1 MILDTIRKLVK
12 EGSNLDFDFEFAD
25 RFSDICLSP
34 GEINRISHES
44 GKSPEELISSLDN
57 LFADKLTDL
66 TEKTEYLGG
75 FYNIHIKNLA
85 LAENLRLINK
95 DLDLY
100 LIDSDKK
107 GETVII
113 DYSSPNIAKPFSVGH
128 LRSTI
133 IGQANLA
140 CHQALGYKTVGVNHI
155 GDWGTQ
161 FGKLIVAIKRWGDEG
176 EIEKDPIRSL
186 NNLYVK
192 FHKEQEED
200 STLED
205 EARNWFTRLEQGDK
219 EAQRLW
225 KKCVTW
231 SLAEF
236 DRIYD
241 RLGIHIESVKGE
253 SFYHSHLE
261 GVVVELKEK
270 KLLEKSENAQIVKIG
285 DLPPALIK
293 KSDGSTLYMTRD
305 LAALK
310 YRIKEYNP
318 KKIIYHVGNDQ
329 ALHFRQLEEVAK
341 KLGWLDGSKIVFAG
355 HGLLRLPEG
364 KMSTRLG
371 KTILLE
377 DLIEEAVTR
386 SLKII
391 EDKNPDLKN
400 KKDIAEKI
408 GISAIKYSDL
418 SQNRKSDIEFS
429 FDRAIS
435 LEGNSGPYLQYT
447 YARISSLIRKYEDK
461 FSDSSSELKV
471 EDNFREIAMLI
482 VRVKETLRK
491 SANSS
496 MPSMICDHAF
506 KIANAFNS
514 YYEKQK
520 IVSEDEKSSSIK
532 IQTIYLIQ
540 KVLGKLI
547 DILGIDRLEEI

>member
-1 MILDTIRKLVK
+1 MILNTIGRLVK
-12 EGSNLDFDFEFAD
+12 EGLDLDFNFEFAD

-44 GKSPEELISSLDN
+44 GKSPEELVSHLDKIFTN
-57 LFADKLTDL
+57 KLTNL
-66 TEKTEYLGG
+66 AEKTEYLGG
-75 FYNIHIKNLA
+75 FYNIYIRNSV
-85 LAENLRLINK
+85 LAENLSLINK
-95 DLDLY
+95 NLDIY

-107 GETVII
+107 GETVIV

-186 NNLYVK
+186 NYLYVK
-192 FHKEQEED
+192 FHKEQEENPA
-200 STLED
+200 LED
-205 EARNWFTRLEQGDK
+205 EARNWFTRLEQEDK

-225 KKCVTW
+225 KKCVAW
-231 SLAEF
+231 SLVEF

-241 RLGIHIESVKGE
+241 RLGIHIDSVRGE
-253 SFYHSHLE
+253 SFYHSRLE
-261 GVVVELKEK
+261 GVVAKLKEK
-270 KLLEKSENAQIVKIG
+270 KLLKKSENAQIVKLD

-305 LAALK
+305 LAALE

-329 ALHFRQLEEVAK
+329 ALHFLQLEEVAR
-341 KLGWLDGSKIVFAG
+341 KLGWLNGSKIIFAG

-371 KTILLE
+371 KTILLD
-377 DLIEEAVTR
+377 DLIEEAVAR
-386 SLKII
+386 SLEII
-391 EDKNPDLKN
+391 EDKNPNLKN

-447 YARISSLIRKYEDK
+447 YARVSSLIRKYEDK
-461 FSDSSSELKV
+461 FSDFSSELKV
-471 EDNFREIAMLI
+471 EDNFREIAILI
-482 VRVKETLRK
+482 IRVKETLRR
-491 SANSS
+491 SAASS
-496 MPSMICDHAF
+496 MPSIICDHAF

-520 IVSEDEKSSSIK
+520 IVSEDKKSSSTK
-532 IQTIYLIQ
+532 IQTVCLTQ
-540 KVLGKLI
+540 KVLGKLL
-547 DILGIDRLEEI
+547 DILGVDRLEEI